1 MVHGAGGG
9 GWEYRSWAPIFRKS
23 GYVVVARDLVP
34 AAGGLAKT
42 TVDDYLRQIAA
53 WVPKSHGRLIFVGA
67 SMGGPL
73 ALASAVRLKA
83 DSLVLVNPVP
93 EIGMKGRTSPA
104 IVRWAN
110 GPYKDTVDSMPDSDE
125 ATRRFAWKRW
135 RDESGT
141 VLNRLRAGLRPP
153 KYRGRV
159 LMVISGKDTDI
170 APALSRRTA
179 QRLGAKTI
187 LLPKTS
193 HVGPLLGRNG
203 PQVARRVLRW
213 VKAP

>member
-23 GYVVVARDLVP
+23 GYIVVARDLEP
-34 AAGGLAKT
+34 APGGLEKT

-53 WVPKSHGRLIFVGA
+53 WVPKKHGRLIFVGA

-73 ALASAVRLKA
+73 ALASAARLKA
-83 DSLVLVNPVP
+83 DAIVLVNPVP
-93 EIGMKGRTSPA
+93 EIGMVGKKSPPV
-104 IVRWAN
+104 VRWAN

-125 ATRRFAWKRW
+125 ATRHFAWKHW

-141 VLNRLRAGLRPP
+141 VLDALRAGLKPP
-153 KYRGRV
+153 KFKGRV
-159 LMVISGKDTDI
+159 LLVISGKDTDI

-179 QRLGAKTI
+179 RRLGATTI
-187 LLPKTS
+187 YLPQAS
-193 HVGPLLGRNG
+193 HVGPLLGRGGTNI
-203 PQVARRVLRW
+203 ARRVLRW
-213 VKAP
+213 IQK